1 MSSWSQC
8 ARFTAYPLDTGNN
21 GRRLQSN
28 TVFSSI
34 ASRTRSKCRNMRISM
49 RDRSKNR
56 KPLQKGRNLSIEAIQ
71 AVQALKR
78 AKQNGESAL
87 EQVFNSKITRLLKND
102 LIAVLRELIRQ
113 NQCLLALKVFEEVQT
128 EISYRPQLKLYAEM
142 VSCLGSNGFLEE
154 IKYLIMALKM
164 DSSLPPDIEGFYAL
178 LESLLK
184 FNLSSLALEVFYLMK
199 LRGCDPDKLTF
210 KLLINGL
217 ESNEETDLSAFVRQ
231 EAEKYY
237 GHSLNFLDE
246 TEDDVPSL
254 NQMY

>member
-1 MSSWSQC
+1 MYIFVMTDFLLELSGHLDREPGALSIYNPCYFKKTTLTLQPEFFLTREQRGPLSPSLSRITMSSWSQC

-113 NQCLLALKVFEEVQT
+113 NQCLLALKVSRFNDSIHKFFVFEFLFLQCCNCGSLEFAFP
-128 EISYRPQLKLYAEM
+128 SSKLPTQRTKKSPNCY
-142 VSCLGSNGFLEE
+142 VHC
-154 IKYLIMALKM
+154 
-164 DSSLPPDIEGFYAL
+164 SSHLPPSI
-178 LESLLK
+178 
-184 FNLSSLALEVFYLMK
+184 
-199 LRGCDPDKLTF
+199 
-210 KLLINGL
+210 
-217 ESNEETDLSAFVRQ
+217 
-231 EAEKYY
+231 
-237 GHSLNFLDE
+237 
-246 TEDDVPSL
+246 
-254 NQMY
+254 